1 MTRRDSL
8 GRIKTNRS
16 NSFSQVAR
24 IEKIMR
30 THSAHRP
37 PLHVGSTGNRVQKL
51 EERLKSEGYLKG
63 AADDR
68 FDAGTAKA
76 VVAYKRDHGWEG
88 KPKGVVGERMAQSLK
103 GTGANT
109 GTTGGSGTTAETSQ
123 LGGSGGKGKTPST
136 LKGATYN
143 VERDRDPKDVQKF
156 LSKFAKNNKLDFV
169 QLQEINGYHKA
180 LEKIPGYHLVT
191 FPGAKDHGETGILV
205 KDSLLQ
211 KQAMSIQGEG
221 GGWTTVRNGHA
232 PPRAATAVQLAGWL
246 KVVSAHQPPSVDW
259 KNGQPVGPPNR
270 VSTYKSLSEKLL
282 AFAKRQ
288 LEKNPDQALLIGGDW
303 NEPASTKGKW
313 SPGWI
318 AQQAGMT
325 THGGVETHGHGKIDY
340 ELSAGCKVSH
350 VKAGPTGGSDHNIV
364 TFTVSRPKDQK
375 G

>member
-1 MTRRDSL
+1 
-8 GRIKTNRS
+8 
-16 NSFSQVAR
+16 
-24 IEKIMR
+24 MR
-30 THSAHRP
+30 TQSHRP
-37 PLHVGSTGNRVQKL
+37 LLHVGSTGHRVQKV
-51 EERLKSEGYLKG
+51 EERLKSQGYLKG

-68 FDAGTAKA
+68 FDANTGRA
-76 VVAYKRDHGWEG
+76 VVDYKRDHGWEG
-88 KPKGVVGERMAQSLK
+88 KPKGVAGERMAHSLK
-103 GTGANT
+103 DPGATTPTTTSGGCGTIAQT
-109 GTTGGSGTTAETSQ
+109 SQPGGSGD
-123 LGGSGGKGKTPST
+123 KGKTPSK

-143 VERDRDPKDVQKF
+143 VERDRNPKDVQKW
-156 LSKFAKNNKLDFV
+156 LGKFAKSNDLDFV

-205 KDSLLQ
+205 KDSLLE

-340 ELSAGCKVSH
+340 ELSAGCRVSN

-364 TFTVSRPKDQK
+364 TFTVSRPKGK